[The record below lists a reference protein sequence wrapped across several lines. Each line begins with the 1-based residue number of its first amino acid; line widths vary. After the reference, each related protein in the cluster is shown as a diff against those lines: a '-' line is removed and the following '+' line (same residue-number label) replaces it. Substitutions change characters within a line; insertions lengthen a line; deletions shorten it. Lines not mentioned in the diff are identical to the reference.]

1 MFDPNYKSGVP
12 CQLRMGGNTVEQP
25 RDGGPSERQ
34 PYGRLYFLGVI
45 GVKRVTCSSIVRSA
59 LSFISRRTRRV
70 SHISRSQVVQD
81 GRAKAASV
89 FCH

>member
-1 MFDPNYKSGVP
+1 
-12 CQLRMGGNTVEQP
+12 MGGNTVEQP

-59 LSFISRRTRRV
+59 LSFISRRTAAGQPHITITGRAGWTRKGGFRVLSLICIHLLDTLKLV
-70 SHISRSQVVQD
+70 SH
-81 GRAKAASV
+81 
-89 FCH
+89 